1 MIKIICDRCGAE
13 IKPGK
18 IGYVALNFRETVG
31 GGFAAANMFEDFH
44 FCSACM
50 EKIADFITNPAKNE
64 KAEMATKEEPAKAV
78 TPEPDKAANPR
89 RRIDYGKI
97 MALHNAGWSN
107 AKIADEM
114 GMTPGAVS
122 TALSTY
128 RKKMREGKI
137 NEADR
142 E

>member
-1 MIKIICDRCGAE
+1 MIKILCDRCGAE

-31 GGFAAANMFEDFH
+31 GEFAAANMFESFH

-50 EKIADFITNPAKNE
+50 EGIADYITNPPKNE
-64 KAEMATKEEPAKAV
+64 KAEVATKEEPAKAAM
-78 TPEPDKAANPR
+78 PEPGKAAKPR

-97 MALHNAGWSN
+97 MALHNNGWSN

-114 GMTPGAVS
+114 RMTPGAVA
-122 TALSTY
+122 TAISTY
-128 RKKMREGKI
+128 KKKTKKG
-137 NEADR
+137 EA
-142 E
+142 